1 MKRVIVL
8 CLCIILLFLSSCAQ
22 KELIPCREILG
33 KLVDAEI
40 GLPAGQ
46 IYDLAAFEGDDEY
59 LDERLINSLFGEG
72 GSPPMRS
79 GWIDL
84 ALFLP
89 TSSHPCEF
97 AIFLCDTPDTAT
109 DTARILCRRLDI
121 INSLKT
127 DDESSS
133 ILDSATVTIIGNYVL
148 LIISSD
154 AQNAIKIATK
164 LIG

>member
-1 MKRVIVL
+1 MVL
-8 CLCIILLFLSSCAQ
+8 FSFLIPSCAQ
-22 KELIPCREILG
+22 KELIPCREILEA
-33 KLVDAEI
+33 LTNAEI

-46 IYDLAAFEGDDEY
+46 IYDLAATEGDDEY

-72 GSPPMRS
+72 ASPPMRS

-89 TSSHPCEF
+89 SSSHPCEF

-121 INSLKT
+121 VKTSKKDDVNSY
-127 DDESSS
+127 

-154 AQNAIKIATK
+154 TQNAIKIAAN
-164 LIG
+164 LMR

>member
-1 MKRVIVL
+1 MKRIIVL
-8 CLCIILLFLSSCAQ
+8 CLCIILLLISSCAQ

-33 KLVDAEI
+33 KLIDAEV

-46 IYDLAAFEGDDEY
+46 IYDLAATEGDDEY

-72 GSPPMRS
+72 ASPPMRS

-121 INSLKT
+121 VKT
-127 DDESSS
+127 SKKDAANSS

-154 AQNAIKIATK
+154 TQNAIKIAAN
-164 LIG
+164 LMR

>member
-1 MKRVIVL
+1 M
-8 CLCIILLFLSSCAQ
+8 CIILLLLPSCAQ
-22 KELIPCREILG
+22 KEPIPCREILD
-33 KLVDAEI
+33 KLTDAEI

-46 IYDLAAFEGDDEY
+46 IYDLVAPEGEEEY
-59 LDERLINSLFGEG
+59 LEERLINSLFGEG
-72 GSPPMRS
+72 ASPPMRS
-79 GWIDL
+79 GWLDL

-109 DTARILCRRLDI
+109 DTARLLCRRLDI
-121 INSLKT
+121 VKT
-127 DDESSS
+127 SKKGDTNAL

-154 AQNAIKIATK
+154 TQNAIKIAAN